1 MCGLSGFVDLA
12 GTTRDAD
19 EVLRRMNRRLA
30 HRGPDAEGYF
40 QQGPAYMGHRRLSV
54 IDIAASS
61 QPMSTTDGR
70 YTIVY
75 NGEVYNY
82 RALREKLQSCGR
94 VFRTAGDTEVTLQAV
109 AHWHDDALEQ
119 LQGMFA
125 LAVWDAKTQSLFAA
139 RDHLGVKPLHYFW
152 DGKLFAFASELKALL
167 EHPGIRKEIDQHPR
181 SLLYVRLYHGKVYG
195 HIYF

>member
-12 GTTRDAD
+12 GVTRDPD
-19 EVLRRMNRRLA
+19 DVLRRMNRRLA

-40 QQGPAYMGHRRLSV
+40 QQGPANLGHRRLSV
-54 IDIAASS
+54 IDIASS
-61 QPMSTTDGR
+61 LQPMSTPDR
-70 YTIVY
+70 RHTIVF

-82 RALREKLQSCGR
+82 RALRQQLELSGPI
-94 VFRTAGDTEVTLQAV
+94 FRTAGDTEVTLQAI
-109 AHWHDDALEQ
+109 AHWQEGALEH

-125 LAVWDAKTQSLFAA
+125 FAAWDAEEKMLFAA

-167 EHPGIRKEIDQHPR
+167 EHPGVSKQIDLDAL
-181 SLLYVRLYHGKVYG
+181 SLYLECQYIPAPLT
-195 HIYF
+195 IYK